1 MLISNDKLDFSA
13 HTPMMAQYLRL
24 KADFPDTLLFYRMG
38 DFYEMFYQDAE
49 RAAALLDI
57 TLTTRGQSAGQPIAM
72 AGVPFHSVDGY
83 LARLIKLGESVAICE
98 QVGDVATAKGPVERK
113 VVRVVTPGTLTDSEL
128 MSDKSESLLLAVHP
142 GARGRVGLAWL
153 AVTQGQVHLA
163 ECAVD
168 ELASWVDRIAPSE
181 LLLPQDA
188 GAAFEQRLRGLS
200 CALTHRPA
208 FQFDAPLGQRKLLE
222 QLQAASLAAWS
233 AEDLPHAHAAAAALL
248 TYAEHTQG
256 RALTHVRALAVE
268 CPGDLIELPAT
279 TRRNLELVQTLRGE
293 DAPTLFSLLDT
304 CMTGMGSRLL
314 KSWLLAPQR
323 ARGDASAR
331 LRAIGALR
339 EGSLGQRLRATLK
352 GTSDVERIT
361 ARLAL
366 SRVRPRELVALRQ
379 ALQKQELLAL
389 VQQAPEA
396 FLTTD
401 FYGTPAPHPSLSPE
415 GRGRSATPVLP
426 PLPLGE
432 GGGEG
437 TRPASQHG
445 VRPALLAQIA
455 EDLQPPAEALALLQ
469 AALQDEPAALIRDG
483 GVIAPGLDEELDEL
497 RAIQDNCDA
506 FLLELEARERQRTGI
521 ANLRVQ
527 FNKVHGFYIEV
538 TQGQASKVPDDYR
551 RRQTLKNA
559 ERFITPELK
568 AFEDKALS
576 AQERALAREKWLYEH
591 LLNELQAH
599 VPQLTRFARAIATL
613 DALATLAERSLT
625 LGWCAPEFVREPCI
639 EIRGGRHPV
648 VEARLAE
655 TSGVPFIANDTVLG
669 PKARMQVITGP
680 NMGGK
685 STYMRQVALIAL
697 LASIGSHVPAQ
708 SCRLGPLDAIHT
720 RIGAADDLA
729 NAQSTFMLEMT
740 EAAQILHAV
749 ARQEAPGRPKLA
761 DTPRGTSE
769 AQPRSRGEYSLVLM
783 DEIGRGTSTFDGLA
797 LASGIATH
805 LHDKVQA
812 FTLFATHYFELTEF
826 PATHRAAFNVH
837 VAAAESGHDIV
848 FLHEL
853 QPGPASRSYGIQVAR
868 LAGVPA
874 AVVNHARHALAQLEQ
889 GAAAHQAQ
897 VDLFAPPPA
906 SAAPEPS
913 AVEAALAAIDP
924 DALSPREALEALYE
938 LKRRLDPS
946 TRSA

>member
-1 MLISNDKLDFSA
+1 
-13 HTPMMAQYLRL
+13 MMAQYLRL

-366 SRVRPRELVALRQ
+366 SQVRPRELVALRQ

-946 TRSA
+946 KRSA